1 LELFG
6 LQGNK
11 GITHGFVLF
20 INVKVS
26 CNVQC
31 AMCNVQSELTN
42 FATKLEVYKLFRN
55 VQSRRT
61 NYKHCECVHANALVI
76 LLALIE
82 STNFT
87 Y

>member
-1 LELFG
+1 MKKMLLQMTSGFLQLESTLKQKF
-6 LQGNK
+6 QIAHARN
-11 GITHGFVLF
+11 
-20 INVKVS
+20 
-26 CNVQC
+26 
-31 AMCNVQSELTN
+31 QSELTN

-61 NYKHCECVHANALVI
+61 NYNYKYCECVHANALVI
-76 LLALIE
+76 LLVLIE